1 MSQRLCYIETWPV
14 DLSPSC
20 SSKRVVCSQ
29 FANDTALIATA
40 QSRQH
45 AHSSLQASVT
55 AAGQWLFDWHLMV
68 NAGKT
73 VTMRFSGRD
82 GLHLPVDHR
91 PILLNGIQLRTVSCH
106 CHLGMELQ
114 CHLRWSTHVTTKIT
128 AASKL
133 LFLARH
139 LKPSITPAAMALI
152 YTTYIRPKLEYGS
165 LVYSSLST
173 TLADKLER
181 FQRKAARLCLGLP
194 LFKPADHS
202 SLLHRVHWPTLS
214 SRRHLTRL
222 VFGYRLMHRTV
233 PPHLMSLIPPQPPQ
247 PTHCLR
253 HHRHF
258 SLPTTRTSRQR
269 DSPIHLS
276 CHDINNLPISL
287 SSITSFSS
295 YKAELAPF
303 ILSSICASGSE
314 ERHYHPVC
322 GRYLLFPI
330 WQGNLGHISNSFW
343 FTTWLEYLPWR
354 EVSTSKCIQDTDYAS
369 LITTIYSTTTDH
381 QAGWSDNQSSRIRKV
396 SRTANWSTPVIQRA
410 RPQSSVKSCWSHIS
424 IAQEQAHARYAKQ
437 THVLPGYDS
446 TSSWIL

>member
-1 MSQRLCYIETWPV
+1 
-14 DLSPSC
+14 
-20 SSKRVVCSQ
+20 
-29 FANDTALIATA
+29 
-40 QSRQH
+40 
-45 AHSSLQASVT
+45 
-55 AAGQWLFDWHLMV
+55 
-68 NAGKT
+68 
-73 VTMRFSGRD
+73 MRFSGRD
-82 GLHLPVDHR
+82 GLHPPVDHL

-106 CHLGMELQ
+106 RHLGMELQ
-114 CHLRWSTHVTTKIT
+114 CDLRWSTHVTTKIT

-133 LFLARH
+133 LFLARR

-173 TLADKLER
+173 TLSDKLER

-233 PPHLMSLIPPQPPQ
+233 PPHLMPLIPPQPPQ

-258 SLPTTRTSRQR
+258 ALPTTRTSRQR

-276 CHDINNLPISL
+276 CHDINHLPISL

-295 YKAELAPF
+295 YKADLAPF
-303 ILSSICASGSE
+303 ILSSICSCSA
-314 ERHYHPVC
+314 HP
-322 GRYLLFPI
+322 R
-330 WQGNLGHISNSFW
+330 
-343 FTTWLEYLPWR
+343 
-354 EVSTSKCIQDTDYAS
+354 
-369 LITTIYSTTTDH
+369 
-381 QAGWSDNQSSRIRKV
+381 QSIF
-396 SRTANWSTPVIQRA
+396 
-410 RPQSSVKSCWSHIS
+410 
-424 IAQEQAHARYAKQ
+424 HA
-437 THVLPGYDS
+437 
-446 TSSWIL
+446 